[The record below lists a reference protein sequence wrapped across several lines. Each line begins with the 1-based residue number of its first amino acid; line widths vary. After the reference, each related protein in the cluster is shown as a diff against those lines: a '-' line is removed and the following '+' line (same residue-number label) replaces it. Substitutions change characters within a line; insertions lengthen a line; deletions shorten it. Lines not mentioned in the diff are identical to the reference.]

1 MSEASSPTAP
11 PRLEAIGLSCRFGGV
26 HALSDVSV
34 RVADG
39 QIAVLLGPNG
49 AGKSVFVDVVCGE
62 LQASAGRVLIGGR
75 DLTHSPGWRLVCHG
89 VARTF
94 QVPRPLRSCTV
105 WENVHGA
112 ASRVREPNEHHHAS
126 ARGRAEQALARVGL
140 LHRRDSRP
148 DCLSLA
154 ELRKLE
160 LARALAL
167 APRLLLLDEPM
178 AGLSAAEIDDTV
190 GLLAELRAQGIAI
203 LAVEHVMQAVLA
215 MADVVYF
222 LHQGSVLRSGPPA
235 DILADRRVVA
245 MYLGVPLGAIA
256 G

>member
-1 MSEASSPTAP
+1 MSGSLGSGAG
-11 PRLEAIGLSCRFGGV
+11 PRLETIGIGCRFGGLS
-26 HALSDVSV
+26 ALNDVSV

-49 AGKSVFVDVVCGE
+49 AGKSVFVNVVCGD
-62 LQASAGRVLIGGR
+62 LPPSSGRVLIDGR
-75 DLTHSPGWRLVCHG
+75 DLTHAPAWQLVGHG

-94 QVPRPLRSCTV
+94 QIPRPLRACTV

-112 ASRVREPNEHHHAS
+112 AARVRAFQGPHVRS
-126 ARGRAEQALARVGL
+126 PRLRAERALARVGL
-140 LHRRDSRP
+140 LDRRDSAP

-167 APRLLLLDEPM
+167 APSLMLLDEPM
-178 AGLSAAEIDDTV
+178 AGLSATEIDETV
-190 GLLAELRAQGIAI
+190 QLLLELRAQGIAI
-203 LAVEHVMQAVLA
+203 LAVEHVMRAVLA

-222 LHQGSVLRSGPPA
+222 LHQGTVLRSGPPA
-235 DILADRRVVA
+235 DVLADRRVVA
-245 MYLGVPLGAIA
+245 MYLGVPLGAVA
-256 G
+256 R

>member
-1 MSEASSPTAP
+1 MSDSAASTTP
-11 PRLEAIGLSCRFGGV
+11 PRLETVGLSCRFGGV
-26 HALSDVSV
+26 RALSEVSV
-34 RVADG
+34 RVTDG

-62 LQASAGRVLIGGR
+62 LRASAGRVLIGGC

-94 QVPRPLRSCTV
+94 QIPRPLRSCTV

-112 ASRVREPNEHHHAS
+112 AGRVRKPGSPHPAS
-126 ARGRAEQALARVGL
+126 ARPRAEQALARVGL
-140 LHRRDSRP
+140 LHRRDSLP

-178 AGLSAAEIDDTV
+178 AGLSAEEIDDTV
-190 GLLAELRAQGIAI
+190 GLLTELRAQGIAI
-203 LAVEHVMQAVLA
+203 LAVEHVMRAVLA
-215 MADVVYF
+215 MADSVYF
-222 LHQGSVLRSGPPA
+222 LHQGSVLRSGPPVEV
-235 DILADRRVVA
+235 LADRRVVA
-245 MYLGVPLGAIA
+245 MYLGVPVGAIA